1 MSKLSKNQ
9 VVTKIETLNVL
20 NVKQLDDVKKDSLK
34 NVVSFYNTL
43 LVDLIKP
50 LGMPSAVVDSLSIDK
65 LEKLAQN
72 FINTVKLAKIE
83 NKNRKASGR
92 QIAVIDAVNSG
103 VITFPIDAKE
113 FKNIVCGFYAK
124 QYFNMEDFKPT
135 NLQAVETLAHANLI
149 STLDGVDVKTALSEL
164 EKNGNFAGANSYS
177 LKHRLSTH
185 QSNVFPFTLTR
196 SKVDGLIHFA
206 LK

>member
-1 MSKLSKNQ
+1 MKLTKNQ
-9 VVTKIETLNVL
+9 VVTQIETLNVL
-20 NVKQLDDVKKDSLK
+20 SINQLNDVKKDTLK
-34 NVVSFYNTL
+34 NVVAFYNTL
-43 LVDLIKP
+43 LIDLIKP

-72 FINTVKLAKIE
+72 FISSVKTAKIE

-103 VITFPIDAKE
+103 VISFPIDAKD

-124 QYFNMEDFKPT
+124 QYFNMNDTNPT
-135 NLQAVETLAHANLI
+135 NFQAVETLANAEI
-149 STLDGVDVKTALSEL
+149 ITTLDGVDVKTALTEL
-164 EKNGNFAGANSYS
+164 LKNGNFAGANSYS
-177 LKHRLSTH
+177 PKHRLSTFN
-185 QSNVFPFTLTR
+185 SDVFPFTLTR
-196 SKVDGLIHFA
+196 SKTDGLIHFA

>member
-1 MSKLSKNQ
+1 MKLTKNQ
-9 VVTKIETLNVL
+9 VVTQIETLNVL
-20 NVKQLDDVKKDSLK
+20 NANQLNDVKKDTLK
-34 NVVSFYNTL
+34 NVVAFYNTL
-43 LVDLIKP
+43 LIDLIKP
-50 LGMPSAVVDSLSIDK
+50 LGMQSAVVNSLSIDK

-72 FINTVKLAKIE
+72 FISSVKTAKIE

-103 VITFPIDAKE
+103 VITFPIDPKE

-124 QYFNMEDFKPT
+124 QYFKMHDNKPT
-135 NLQAVETLAHANLI
+135 NFQAVETLANAELI
-149 STLDGVDVKTALSEL
+149 TTLDGVDVTTALTEL

-177 LKHRLSTH
+177 PKHRLSTLN
-185 QSNVFPFTLTR
+185 SDVFPFTLTR
-196 SKVDGLIHFA
+196 SKTDGLIHFA

>member
-1 MSKLSKNQ
+1 MKLTKNQ
-9 VVTKIETLNVL
+9 VVTQIETLNVL
-20 NVKQLDDVKKDSLK
+20 SINQLNDVKKDTLK

-43 LVDLIKP
+43 LIDLIKP
-50 LGMPSAVVDSLSIDK
+50 LGMPSAVVNSLSIDK

-72 FINTVKLAKIE
+72 FISSVKTAKIE

-103 VITFPIDAKE
+103 VIAFPIDPKE

-124 QYFNMEDFKPT
+124 QYFNMNDTNPT
-135 NLQAVETLAHANLI
+135 NFQAVETLAHAEI
-149 STLDGVDVKTALSEL
+149 ITTLDGVDVKTALTEL

-177 LKHRLSTH
+177 AKHRLGTH
-185 QSNVFPFTLTR
+185 SSDVFPFTLTR
-196 SKVDGLIHFA
+196 SKTDGLIHFA